1 LLFLIIS
8 CLIINKRDAII
19 DRNTICYYKSAQA
32 LFLPVTPVDEINGFE
47 LRLGKHSYLFCENE
61 TPFNNTS
68 SARIAVN
75 KYASNKLLEMAG
87 LPVPKAVSIHVDEFK
102 QNKTEEIIAPLKFP
116 LVIKPVDGSLGIG
129 VLCNIQTLKQ
139 LLLFLTDCFSLYD
152 HVLIEEF
159 HGKLKSYRVL
169 VFNKR
174 VIGVVQRHP
183 ATVTG
188 DGQHN
193 IQELI
198 DLANGEREKIN
209 PFLGPIKT
217 DDECQ
222 IKLKELGIGVDYVPS
237 IGEQVVLCYT
247 SNATRGGSY
256 EALGKQICKENR
268 QIMRRVA
275 RVLDLGLTG
284 IDIECADINSP
295 LTQSN
300 GVILEV
306 NHRPSIRVHEF
317 PLIGT
322 PHFVT
327 KQIMRSFIFRHPL
340 SYLYSLYSN
349 KPTAFYLR
357 TLLTISIIGMVYW
370 LGA

>member
-1 LLFLIIS
+1 M
-8 CLIINKRDAII
+8 
-19 DRNTICYYKSAQA
+19 
-32 LFLPVTPVDEINGFE
+32 DEINGFE
-47 LRLGKHSYLFCENE
+47 LKLGKHSYLFCENE
-61 TPFNNTS
+61 TPFNNSS

-75 KYASNKLLEMAG
+75 KYVSNKLLERAG

-102 QNKTEEIIAPLKFP
+102 QNKIEETIVHLKFP

-129 VLCNIQTLKQ
+129 VLCNIQTLEQ
-139 LLLFLTDCFSLYD
+139 LLHFLPTYFALYD
-152 HVLIEEF
+152 YLLIEEF

-169 VFNKR
+169 VFNKK

-183 ATVTG
+183 ASVTG
-188 DGQHN
+188 DGKHN

-198 DLANGEREKIN
+198 DLSNIQRKKIN
-209 PFLGPIKT
+209 PFLGAIKI
-217 DDECQ
+217 DDEGQ
-222 IKLKELGIGVDYVPS
+222 IRLKELGIGVDYIPS
-237 IGEQVVLCYT
+237 MGEQVVLCYT

-268 QIMRRVA
+268 KIMRRITT
-275 RVLDLGLTG
+275 VLDLGLTG

-295 LTQSN
+295 MAQSN
-300 GVILEV
+300 GVIIEV
-306 NHRPSIRVHEF
+306 NHRPSILVHEF
-317 PLIGT
+317 PLTGT
-322 PHFVT
+322 PHLVT

-357 TLLTISIIGMVYW
+357 TLLILSIIGMLYW
-370 LGA
+370 LVS